1 MKTHDSLIIKIL
13 IKNDKILTNSIRKIN
28 NGKYPNILEYLNSRY
43 DDSDCMTET
52 IRRIEYKLEERPVCK
67 WCGGHVSFNGY
78 HKGSM
83 HYSACCCSSC
93 HAKYTKDKR
102 FETNIKKYGRKNFGS
117 AEKVKEYWINNYG
130 VDNPAKTDFVKRK
143 MRETNLRKYGF
154 NCSSKSEIVKEKSK
168 QTCLK
173 RYGVEYSFQSKEMR
187 EKSKKTLMSN
197 YGVEYPIQSEI
208 IKEKIKNT
216 MLERYDGENT
226 FVSYVLTVKCKE
238 SMMRKYGV
246 TYSMQIPKNREYM
259 SYLMSSYEMQ
269 RRRYNT
275 MKKNHTFN
283 SSSTEEELFIY
294 IKSKFPTVVRQ
305 YKDKERYPYFCDF
318 YIPELDYFIELQ
330 GYYTHGKHPFNPNS
344 EEDLQLIEQYK
355 ERYGPECQAIT
366 IWSIKDVEKR
376 ECAKRNNL
384 NFKEVWSLEDG
395 KNFVNDLY
403 KVYINSDNEQKIKNG
418 I

>member
-1 MKTHDSLIIKIL
+1 MKTHDSLIIRIL
-13 IKNDKILTNSIRKIN
+13 IKDDKILTNSIRKIN
-28 NGKYPNILEYLNSRY
+28 KGKYPNILEYLNSRY

-52 IRRIEYKLEERPVCK
+52 IRRIKYKLEERPVCK

-83 HYSACCCSSC
+83 YYSACCCSSC

-117 AEKVKEYWINNYG
+117 AEKVKEYWISHYG
-130 VDNPAKTDFVKRK
+130 VDNPAKTDFVKKK

-154 NCSSKSEIVKEKSK
+154 NCSSKSEIVKEKTK

-173 RYGVEYSFQSKEMR
+173 RYGVEYAGQIEEAK
-187 EKSKKTLMSN
+187 EKSKKTCLEKYGSEYYIGSKDCLEKTIEFSRQNYNVDWFTKSEEIKNKAKETMLRR
-197 YGVEYPIQSEI
+197 YGVE
-208 IKEKIKNT
+208 
-216 MLERYDGENT
+216 
-226 FVSYVLTVKCKE
+226 
-238 SMMRKYGV
+238 
-246 TYSMQIPKNREYM
+246 YSMQIPKNKEYM

-269 RRRYNT
+269 ERRYNT
-275 MKKNHTFN
+275 MKRNHTFN
-283 SSSTEEELFIY
+283 SSSTEEELFLY
-294 IKSKFPTVVRQ
+294 IKSRFPKVVRQ
-305 YKDKERYPYFCDF
+305 YKDKNRYPYFCDF

-330 GYYTHGKHPFNPNS
+330 GYYTHGKHPFDPNS
-344 EEDLQLIEQYK
+344 NEDLQLIEYYK
-355 ERYGPECQAIT
+355 KKYGEDCQPIT

-403 KVYINSDNEQKIKNG
+403 SVYINIDNKQK
-418 I
+418 

>member
-1 MKTHDSLIIKIL
+1 MKTHDSLIIRIL

-28 NGKYPNILEYLNSRY
+28 KGKYPNILEYLNSRY

-83 HYSACCCSSC
+83 YYSACCCSSC

-117 AEKVKEYWINNYG
+117 AEKVKEYWISHYG
-130 VDNPAKTDFVKRK
+130 VDNPAKTDFVKKK

-154 NCSSKSEIVKEKSK
+154 NCSSKSEIVKEKIK

-173 RYGVEYSFQSKEMR
+173 RYGVEYTGQIEEAK
-187 EKSKKTLMSN
+187 EKSKKTCLEKYGSEYYIGSKDCLEKTIEFSRQNYNVDWFTKSEEIKNKAKETMLRR
-197 YGVEYPIQSEI
+197 YGVE
-208 IKEKIKNT
+208 
-216 MLERYDGENT
+216 
-226 FVSYVLTVKCKE
+226 
-238 SMMRKYGV
+238 
-246 TYSMQIPKNREYM
+246 YSMQIPKNKEYM

-269 RRRYNT
+269 ERRYNT
-275 MKKNHTFN
+275 MKRNHTFN
-283 SSSTEEELFIY
+283 SSSTEEELFLY
-294 IKSKFPTVVRQ
+294 IKSRFPTVVRQ
-305 YKDKERYPYFCDF
+305 YKDKNRYPYFCDF

-330 GYYTHGKHPFNPNS
+330 GYYTHGKHPFDPNS
-344 EEDLQLIEQYK
+344 NEDLQLIEYYK
-355 ERYGPECQAIT
+355 KKYGEDCQPIT

-403 KVYINSDNEQKIKNG
+403 DVYINIDNKQK
-418 I
+418 

>member
-1 MKTHDSLIIKIL
+1 MKIHDSLIIKIL

-28 NGKYPNILEYLNSRY
+28 KGKYPNILEYLNSRY
-43 DDSDCMTET
+43 NDSDYMTET

-83 HYSACCCSSC
+83 YYSACCCSSC

-102 FETNIKKYGRKNFGS
+102 FKTNIKKYGRKNFGS

-173 RYGVEYSFQSKEMR
+173 RYGVEYPGQIEEAK
-187 EKSKKTLMSN
+187 EKSKKTCLEKYGSEYYIGSKDCLEKTIEFSKQNYNVDWFTKSKEIKNKAKETMLRR
-197 YGVEYPIQSEI
+197 YGVE
-208 IKEKIKNT
+208 
-216 MLERYDGENT
+216 
-226 FVSYVLTVKCKE
+226 
-238 SMMRKYGV
+238 
-246 TYSMQIPKNREYM
+246 YSMQIPKNKEYM

-269 RRRYNT
+269 ERRYNT
-275 MKKNHTFN
+275 MKRNHTFN
-283 SSSTEEELFIY
+283 SSSTEEEFFLY
-294 IKSKFPTVVRQ
+294 IKSRFPKVIRQ
-305 YKDKERYPYFCDF
+305 YKDKNRYPYFCDF

-330 GYYTHGKHPFNPNS
+330 GYYTHGKHPFDPNS
-344 EEDLQLIEQYK
+344 NEDLQLIEYYK
-355 ERYGPECQAIT
+355 KKYGEDCQLIT

-403 KVYINSDNEQKIKNG
+403 GVYINTDNKQK
-418 I
+418 

>member
-1 MKTHDSLIIKIL
+1 MKTHDNLIVKIL
-13 IKNDKILTNSIRKIN
+13 IKNDKILTNSIKKIN
-28 NGKYPNILEYLNSRY
+28 KGKYPNILEYLNSRY

-102 FETNIKKYGRKNFGS
+102 FETNVKKYGRKNFGS
-117 AEKVKEYWINNYG
+117 AEKVKEYWINHYG
-130 VDNPAKTDFVKRK
+130 VDNPAKTDFVKKK

-154 NCSSKSEIVKEKSK
+154 NCSSKSEIVKEKTK

-173 RYGVEYSFQSKEMR
+173 RYGVEYTGQIEEAK
-187 EKSKKTLMSN
+187 EKSKKTCLEKYGSEYYIGSKDCLEKTIEFSRQN
-197 YGVEYPIQSEI
+197 YNVDWFTKSE
-208 IKEKIKNT
+208 EIKNKAKET
-216 MLERYDGENT
+216 ML
-226 FVSYVLTVKCKE
+226 
-238 SMMRKYGV
+238 RKYGV
-246 TYSMQIPKNREYM
+246 EYSMQIPKNKEYM

-269 RRRYNT
+269 ERRYNT
-275 MKKNHTFN
+275 MKRNHTFN
-283 SSSTEEELFIY
+283 SSSTEEELFLY
-294 IKSKFPTVVRQ
+294 IKSRFPTVVRQ
-305 YKDKERYPYFCDF
+305 YKDKNRYPYFCDF

-330 GYYTHGKHPFNPNS
+330 GYYTHGKHPFDPNS
-344 EEDLQLIEQYK
+344 NEDLQLIEYYK
-355 ERYGPECQAIT
+355 KKYGEDCQPIT

-403 KVYINSDNEQKIKNG
+403 DVYINIDNK
-418 I
+418 

>member
-1 MKTHDSLIIKIL
+1 MKTHDNLIIKIL

-28 NGKYPNILEYLNSRY
+28 KGKYPNILEYLNSRY
-43 DDSDCMTET
+43 NDSDCMTET
-52 IRRIEYKLEERPVCK
+52 IRRIQYKLEERPVCK

-78 HKGSM
+78 HKESM

-117 AEKVKEYWINNYG
+117 AEKVKEYWINHYG
-130 VDNPAKTDFVKRK
+130 VDNPAKTDFVKKK

-154 NCSSKSEIVKEKSK
+154 NCSSKSEIVKEKIK

-173 RYGVEYSFQSKEMR
+173 RYGVEYTGQIEEAK
-187 EKSKKTLMSN
+187 EKSKKTCFEKYGSEYYIGSKDRLEKTIEFSKQNYNVDWFTKSEEIKNKAKETMLRR
-197 YGVEYPIQSEI
+197 YGVE
-208 IKEKIKNT
+208 
-216 MLERYDGENT
+216 
-226 FVSYVLTVKCKE
+226 
-238 SMMRKYGV
+238 
-246 TYSMQIPKNREYM
+246 YSMQIPKNKEYM

-269 RRRYNT
+269 ERRYNT
-275 MKKNHTFN
+275 MKRNHTFN
-283 SSSTEEELFIY
+283 SSSTEEELFLY
-294 IKSKFPTVVRQ
+294 IKSRFPKVVRQ
-305 YKDKERYPYFCDF
+305 YKDKNRYPYFCDF
-318 YIPELDYFIELQ
+318 YIQELDYFIELQ

-344 EEDLQLIEQYK
+344 DEDLQLIEYYK
-355 ERYGPECQAIT
+355 KKYGEDCQSIT

-376 ECAKRNNL
+376 DCAKRNYL

-403 KVYINSDNEQKIKNG
+403 SVYINSDNKQK
-418 I
+418 

>member
-1 MKTHDSLIIKIL
+1 MKIHDSLIIKIL

-28 NGKYPNILEYLNSRY
+28 KGKYPNILEYLNSRY

-117 AEKVKEYWINNYG
+117 AEKVKEYWISHYG
-130 VDNPAKTDFVKRK
+130 VDNPAKTDFVKKK

-154 NCSSKSEIVKEKSK
+154 NCSSKSEIVKEKTK

-173 RYGVEYSFQSKEMR
+173 RYGVEYAGQIEEAK
-187 EKSKKTLMSN
+187 EKSKKTCLEKYGSEYYIGSKDCLEKTIEFSIQNYNVDWFTKSEEIKNKAKKTMLRR
-197 YGVEYPIQSEI
+197 YGVE
-208 IKEKIKNT
+208 
-216 MLERYDGENT
+216 
-226 FVSYVLTVKCKE
+226 
-238 SMMRKYGV
+238 
-246 TYSMQIPKNREYM
+246 YSMQIPKNREYM

-269 RRRYNT
+269 ERRYNT
-275 MKKNHTFN
+275 MKRNHTFN
-283 SSSTEEELFIY
+283 SSSTEEELFLY
-294 IKSKFPTVVRQ
+294 IKSRFPTVVRQ
-305 YKDKERYPYFCDF
+305 YKDKNRYPYFCDF
-318 YIPELDYFIELQ
+318 YIPELDYFIEFQ
-330 GYYTHGKHPFNPNS
+330 GYYTHGKHPFDPNS
-344 EEDLQLIEQYK
+344 NEDLQLIEYYK
-355 ERYGPECQAIT
+355 KKYGEDCQPIT

-403 KVYINSDNEQKIKNG
+403 DVYINIDNKQK
-418 I
+418 

>member
-1 MKTHDSLIIKIL
+1 MKTHDNLIIKIL

-28 NGKYPNILEYLNSRY
+28 KGKYPNILEYLNSRY

-52 IRRIEYKLEERPVCK
+52 IRRIQYKLEERPVCK
-67 WCGGHVSFNGY
+67 FCGGHVSFNGY

-117 AEKVKEYWINNYG
+117 AEKVKEYWINHYG
-130 VDNPAKTDFVKRK
+130 VDNPAKTDFVKKK
-143 MRETNLRKYGF
+143 MRETNLKKYGF
-154 NCSSKSEIVKEKSK
+154 NCSSKSEIVKEKIK

-173 RYGVEYSFQSKEMR
+173 RYGVEYTGQIEEAK
-187 EKSKKTLMSN
+187 EKSKKTCLEKYGSEYYIGSKDCLEKTIEFSKQN
-197 YGVEYPIQSEI
+197 YNVDWFTKS
-208 IKEKIKNT
+208 EKIKNKAKET
-216 MLERYDGENT
+216 MLR
-226 FVSYVLTVKCKE
+226 
-238 SMMRKYGV
+238 RYGV
-246 TYSMQIPKNREYM
+246 EYSMQIPKNKEYM

-269 RRRYNT
+269 ERRYNT
-275 MKKNHTFN
+275 MKRNHTFN
-283 SSSTEEELFIY
+283 SSSTEEELFLY

-305 YKDKERYPYFCDF
+305 YKDKNRYPYFCDF

-330 GYYTHGKHPFNPNS
+330 GYYTHGKHPFDPNS
-344 EEDLQLIEQYK
+344 DEDLQLIEYYK
-355 ERYGPECQAIT
+355 RKYREDCQPIT

-376 ECAKRNNL
+376 DCAKRNHL

-395 KNFVNDLY
+395 KNFVNELY
-403 KVYINSDNEQKIKNG
+403 SVYINIDNKQK
-418 I
+418 

>member
-1 MKTHDSLIIKIL
+1 MKTHDSLIIRIL
-13 IKNDKILTNSIRKIN
+13 IKDDKILTNSIRKIN
-28 NGKYPNILEYLNSRY
+28 KGKYPNILEYLNSRY

-52 IRRIEYKLEERPVCK
+52 IRRIKYKLEERPVCK

-117 AEKVKEYWINNYG
+117 AEKVKEYWINHYG
-130 VDNPAKTDFVKRK
+130 VDNPAKTDFVKKK

-154 NCSSKSEIVKEKSK
+154 NCSSKSEIVKEKTK

-173 RYGVEYSFQSKEMR
+173 RYGVEYAGQIEEAK
-187 EKSKKTLMSN
+187 EKSKKTCLEKYGSEYYIGSKDCLEKTIEFSKQNYNVDWFTKSEEIKNKAKKTMLRR
-197 YGVEYPIQSEI
+197 YGVE
-208 IKEKIKNT
+208 
-216 MLERYDGENT
+216 
-226 FVSYVLTVKCKE
+226 
-238 SMMRKYGV
+238 
-246 TYSMQIPKNREYM
+246 YSMQIPKNKEYM

-269 RRRYNT
+269 ERRYNT
-275 MKKNHTFN
+275 MKRNHTFN
-283 SSSTEEELFIY
+283 SSSTEEELFLY
-294 IKSKFPTVVRQ
+294 IKSRFPKVIRQ
-305 YKDKERYPYFCDF
+305 YKDKNRYPYFCDF

-330 GYYTHGKHPFNPNS
+330 GYYTHGKHPFDPNS
-344 EEDLQLIEQYK
+344 NEDLQLIEYYK
-355 ERYGPECQAIT
+355 KKYGEDCQPIT

-376 ECAKRNNL
+376 DCAKRNHL

-403 KVYINSDNEQKIKNG
+403 SVYINIDNKQK
-418 I
+418 

>member
-1 MKTHDSLIIKIL
+1 MKTHDNLIVKIL

-28 NGKYPNILEYLNSRY
+28 KGKYPNILEYLNSRY
-43 DDSDCMTET
+43 NDSDCMTET
-52 IRRIEYKLEERPVCK
+52 IRRIQYKLEERPVCK
-67 WCGGHVSFNGY
+67 FCGGHVSFNGY

-117 AEKVKEYWINNYG
+117 AEKVKEYWISHYG
-130 VDNPAKTDFVKRK
+130 VDNPAKTDFVKKK

-154 NCSSKSEIVKEKSK
+154 NCSSKSEIVKEKIK

-173 RYGVEYSFQSKEMR
+173 RYGVEYTGQIEEAK
-187 EKSKKTLMSN
+187 EKSKKTCLEKYGSEYYIGSKDRLEKTIEFSKQNYNVDWFTKSEEIKNKAKETMLKR
-197 YGVEYPIQSEI
+197 YGVE
-208 IKEKIKNT
+208 
-216 MLERYDGENT
+216 
-226 FVSYVLTVKCKE
+226 
-238 SMMRKYGV
+238 
-246 TYSMQIPKNREYM
+246 YSMQIPKNKEYM

-269 RRRYNT
+269 ERRYNT
-275 MKKNHTFN
+275 MKRNHTFN
-283 SSSTEEELFIY
+283 SSSTEEEFFLY
-294 IKSKFPTVVRQ
+294 IKSRFPKVIRQ
-305 YKDKERYPYFCDF
+305 YKDKNRYPYFCDF

-330 GYYTHGKHPFNPNS
+330 GYYTHGNHPFDPNS
-344 EEDLQLIEQYK
+344 NEDLQLIEYYK
-355 ERYGPECQAIT
+355 KKYGEDCQPIT

-376 ECAKRNNL
+376 NCAKRNHL

-403 KVYINSDNEQKIKNG
+403 SVYINIDNK
-418 I
+418 

>member
-1 MKTHDSLIIKIL
+1 MKTHDNLIVKIL

-28 NGKYPNILEYLNSRY
+28 KGKYPNILEYLNSRY
-43 DDSDCMTET
+43 NDSDCMTET
-52 IRRIEYKLEERPVCK
+52 IRRIQYKLEERPVCK
-67 WCGGHVSFNGY
+67 FCGGHVSFNGY

-117 AEKVKEYWINNYG
+117 AEKVKEYWISHYG
-130 VDNPAKTDFVKRK
+130 VDNPAKTDFVKKK

-154 NCSSKSEIVKEKSK
+154 NCSSKSEIVKEKIK

-173 RYGVEYSFQSKEMR
+173 RYGVEYTGQIEEAK
-187 EKSKKTLMSN
+187 EKSKKTCLEKYGSEYYIGSKDRLEKTIEFSKQNYNVDWFTKSEEIKNKAKETMLKR
-197 YGVEYPIQSEI
+197 YGVE
-208 IKEKIKNT
+208 
-216 MLERYDGENT
+216 
-226 FVSYVLTVKCKE
+226 
-238 SMMRKYGV
+238 
-246 TYSMQIPKNREYM
+246 YSMQIPKNKEYM

-269 RRRYNT
+269 ERRYNI
-275 MKKNHTFN
+275 MKRNHTFN
-283 SSSTEEELFIY
+283 SSSTEEEFFLY
-294 IKSKFPTVVRQ
+294 IKSRFPKVIRQ
-305 YKDKERYPYFCDF
+305 YKDKNRYPYFCDF

-330 GYYTHGKHPFNPNS
+330 GYYTHGNHPFDPNS
-344 EEDLQLIEQYK
+344 NEDLQLIEYYK
-355 ERYGPECQAIT
+355 KKYGEDCQPIT

-376 ECAKRNNL
+376 NCAKCNHL

-403 KVYINSDNEQKIKNG
+403 SVYINIDNK
-418 I
+418 

>member
-1 MKTHDSLIIKIL
+1 MKTHDSLIIRIL
-13 IKNDKILTNSIRKIN
+13 IKDDKILTNSIRKIN
-28 NGKYPNILEYLNSRY
+28 KGKYPNILEYLNSRY
-43 DDSDCMTET
+43 NDSDCMTET
-52 IRRIEYKLEERPVCK
+52 IRRIKYKLEERPVCK

-117 AEKVKEYWINNYG
+117 AEKVKEYWISHYG
-130 VDNPAKTDFVKRK
+130 VDNPAKTDFVKKK

-154 NCSSKSEIVKEKSK
+154 NCSSKSEIVKEKTK

-173 RYGVEYSFQSKEMR
+173 RYGVEYAGQIEEAK
-187 EKSKKTLMSN
+187 EKSKKTCLEKYGSEYYIGSKDCLEKTIEFSKQNYNVDWFTKSEEIKNKAKKTMLRR
-197 YGVEYPIQSEI
+197 YGVE
-208 IKEKIKNT
+208 
-216 MLERYDGENT
+216 
-226 FVSYVLTVKCKE
+226 
-238 SMMRKYGV
+238 
-246 TYSMQIPKNREYM
+246 YSMQIPKNKEYM

-269 RRRYNT
+269 ERRYNT
-275 MKKNHTFN
+275 MKRNHTFN
-283 SSSTEEELFIY
+283 SSSTEEELFLY
-294 IKSKFPTVVRQ
+294 IKSRFPKVVRQ
-305 YKDKERYPYFCDF
+305 YKDKNRYPYFCDF

-330 GYYTHGKHPFNPNS
+330 GYYTHGKHPFDPNS
-344 EEDLQLIEQYK
+344 NEDLQLIEYYK
-355 ERYGPECQAIT
+355 KKYGEDCQPIT

-403 KVYINSDNEQKIKNG
+403 SVYINTDNKQK
-418 I
+418 

>member
-1 MKTHDSLIIKIL
+1 MKTHDSLIIRIL

-28 NGKYPNILEYLNSRY
+28 KGKYPNILEYLNSRY
-43 DDSDCMTET
+43 DDSDCITET

-117 AEKVKEYWINNYG
+117 AEKVKEYWISHYG
-130 VDNPAKTDFVKRK
+130 VDNPAKTNFVKKK
-143 MRETNLRKYGF
+143 MGETNLRKYGF
-154 NCSSKSEIVKEKSK
+154 NCSSKSKIVKEKTK

-173 RYGVEYSFQSKEMR
+173 RYGVEYVGQIEEAK
-187 EKSKKTLMSN
+187 EKSKKTCLEKYGSEYYIGSKDCLEKTIEFSRQNYNVDWFTKSEEIKNKAKETMLRR
-197 YGVEYPIQSEI
+197 YGVE
-208 IKEKIKNT
+208 
-216 MLERYDGENT
+216 
-226 FVSYVLTVKCKE
+226 
-238 SMMRKYGV
+238 
-246 TYSMQIPKNREYM
+246 YSMQIPKNKEYM

-269 RRRYNT
+269 ERRYNT
-275 MKKNHTFN
+275 MKRNHTFN
-283 SSSTEEELFIY
+283 SSSTEEELFLY
-294 IKSKFPTVVRQ
+294 IKSRFPTVVRQ
-305 YKDKERYPYFCDF
+305 YKDKNRYPYFCDF
-318 YIPELDYFIELQ
+318 YIPELDYFIEFQ

-344 EEDLQLIEQYK
+344 NEDLQLIEYYK
-355 ERYGPECQAIT
+355 KKYGEDCQPIT

-376 ECAKRNNL
+376 DCAKRNHL

-403 KVYINSDNEQKIKNG
+403 SVYINIDNKQK
-418 I
+418 

>member
-1 MKTHDSLIIKIL
+1 MKTHDSLIIRIL

-28 NGKYPNILEYLNSRY
+28 KGKYPNILEYLNSRY

-102 FETNIKKYGRKNFGS
+102 FETNVKKYGRKNFGS
-117 AEKVKEYWINNYG
+117 AEKVKEYWISHYG
-130 VDNPAKTDFVKRK
+130 VDNPAKTDFVKKK

-154 NCSSKSEIVKEKSK
+154 NCSSKSEIVKEKTK

-173 RYGVEYSFQSKEMR
+173 RYGVEYTGQIEEAK
-187 EKSKKTLMSN
+187 EKSKKTCLEKYGSEYYIGSKDCLEKTIEFSRQNYNVDWFTKSEEIKNKAKETMLRR
-197 YGVEYPIQSEI
+197 YGVE
-208 IKEKIKNT
+208 
-216 MLERYDGENT
+216 
-226 FVSYVLTVKCKE
+226 
-238 SMMRKYGV
+238 
-246 TYSMQIPKNREYM
+246 YSMQIPKNKEYM

-269 RRRYNT
+269 ERRYNT
-275 MKKNHTFN
+275 MKRNHTFN
-283 SSSTEEELFIY
+283 SSSTEEELFLY
-294 IKSKFPTVVRQ
+294 IKSRFPKVVRQ
-305 YKDKERYPYFCDF
+305 YKDKNRYPYFCDF

-330 GYYTHGKHPFNPNS
+330 GYYTHGNHPFDPNS
-344 EEDLQLIEQYK
+344 NEDLQLIEYYK
-355 ERYGPECQAIT
+355 KKYGEDCQPIT

-376 ECAKRNNL
+376 DCAKKHNL

-403 KVYINSDNEQKIKNG
+403 SVYINIDNKQK
-418 I
+418 

>member
-1 MKTHDSLIIKIL
+1 MKTHDSLIIRIL

-28 NGKYPNILEYLNSRY
+28 KGKYPNILEYLNSRY

-117 AEKVKEYWINNYG
+117 AEKVKEYWISHYG
-130 VDNPAKTDFVKRK
+130 VDNPAKTDFVKKK

-154 NCSSKSEIVKEKSK
+154 NCSSKSEIVKEKTK

-173 RYGVEYSFQSKEMR
+173 RYGVEYAGQIEEAK
-187 EKSKKTLMSN
+187 EKSKKTCLEKYGSEYYIGSKDCLEKTIEFSKQNYNVDWFTKSEEIKNKAKETMLKR
-197 YGVEYPIQSEI
+197 YGVE
-208 IKEKIKNT
+208 
-216 MLERYDGENT
+216 
-226 FVSYVLTVKCKE
+226 
-238 SMMRKYGV
+238 
-246 TYSMQIPKNREYM
+246 YSMQIPKNKEYM

-269 RRRYNT
+269 ERRYNT

-283 SSSTEEELFIY
+283 SSSTEEEFFLY
-294 IKSKFPTVVRQ
+294 IKSRFPKVVRQ
-305 YKDKERYPYFCDF
+305 YKDKNRYPYFCDF

-330 GYYTHGKHPFNPNS
+330 GYYTHGKHPFDPNS
-344 EEDLQLIEQYK
+344 NEDLQLIEYYK
-355 ERYGPECQAIT
+355 KKYGEDCQPIT

-403 KVYINSDNEQKIKNG
+403 SVYINIDNKQK
-418 I
+418 

>member
-28 NGKYPNILEYLNSRY
+28 KGKYPNILKYLNSRY

-52 IRRIEYKLEERPVCK
+52 IRRIKYKLEERPVCK

-117 AEKVKEYWINNYG
+117 AEKVKEYWINHYG
-130 VDNPAKTDFVKRK
+130 VDNPAKADFVKKK

-154 NCSSKSEIVKEKSK
+154 NCSSKSEIVKEKTK

-173 RYGVEYSFQSKEMR
+173 RYGVEYAWQIEEAK
-187 EKSKKTLMSN
+187 EKSKKTCLEKYGSEYYIGSKDCLEKTIEFSKQN
-197 YGVEYPIQSEI
+197 YNVDWFTKS
-208 IKEKIKNT
+208 EKIKNKAKET
-216 MLERYDGENT
+216 MLR
-226 FVSYVLTVKCKE
+226 
-238 SMMRKYGV
+238 RYGV
-246 TYSMQIPKNREYM
+246 EYSMQIPKNKEYM

-269 RRRYNT
+269 ERRYNT
-275 MKKNHTFN
+275 MKRNHTFN
-283 SSSTEEELFIY
+283 SSSTEEELFLY
-294 IKSKFPTVVRQ
+294 IKSRFPTVVRQ
-305 YKDKERYPYFCDF
+305 YKDKNRYPYFCDF

-344 EEDLQLIEQYK
+344 NEDLQLIEYYK
-355 ERYGPECQAIT
+355 KKYGEDCQPIT

-376 ECAKRNNL
+376 DCAKRNHL

-403 KVYINSDNEQKIKNG
+403 SVYINIDNKQK
-418 I
+418 

>member
-1 MKTHDSLIIKIL
+1 MKTHDNLIVKIL

-28 NGKYPNILEYLNSRY
+28 KGKYPNILEYLNSRY

-67 WCGGHVSFNGY
+67 FCGGHVSFNGY

-117 AEKVKEYWINNYG
+117 AEKVKEYWISHYG
-130 VDNPAKTDFVKRK
+130 VDNPAKTDFVKKK

-154 NCSSKSEIVKEKSK
+154 NCSSKSEIVKEKTK

-173 RYGVEYSFQSKEMR
+173 RYGVEYTGQIEEAK
-187 EKSKKTLMSN
+187 EKSKKTCLEKYGSEYYIGSKDRLEKTIEFSKQNYNVDWFTKSEEIKNKAKETMLRR
-197 YGVEYPIQSEI
+197 YGVE
-208 IKEKIKNT
+208 
-216 MLERYDGENT
+216 
-226 FVSYVLTVKCKE
+226 
-238 SMMRKYGV
+238 
-246 TYSMQIPKNREYM
+246 YSMQIPKNKEYM

-269 RRRYNT
+269 ERRYNT
-275 MKKNHTFN
+275 MKRNHTFN
-283 SSSTEEELFIY
+283 SSSTEEELFLY
-294 IKSKFPTVVRQ
+294 IKSRFPTVVRQ
-305 YKDKERYPYFCDF
+305 YKDKNRYPYFCDF

-330 GYYTHGKHPFNPNS
+330 GYYTHGKHPFDPNS
-344 EEDLQLIEQYK
+344 NEDLQLIEYYK
-355 ERYGPECQAIT
+355 KKYGEDCQPIT

-376 ECAKRNNL
+376 DCAKRNNL
-384 NFKEVWSLEDG
+384 NFKEVWSVEDG

-403 KVYINSDNEQKIKNG
+403 DVYINNDNKQK
-418 I
+418 

>member
-28 NGKYPNILEYLNSRY
+28 KGKYPNILKYLNSRY

-52 IRRIEYKLEERPVCK
+52 IRRIKYKLEERPVCK

-117 AEKVKEYWINNYG
+117 AEKVKEYWINHYG
-130 VDNPAKTDFVKRK
+130 VDNPAKADFVKKK

-154 NCSSKSEIVKEKSK
+154 NCSSKSEIVKEKTK

-173 RYGVEYSFQSKEMR
+173 RYGVEYAWQIEEAK
-187 EKSKKTLMSN
+187 EKSKKTCLEKYGSEYYIGSKDCLEKTIEFSKQN
-197 YGVEYPIQSEI
+197 YNVDWFTKS
-208 IKEKIKNT
+208 EKIKNKAKET
-216 MLERYDGENT
+216 MLR
-226 FVSYVLTVKCKE
+226 
-238 SMMRKYGV
+238 RYGV
-246 TYSMQIPKNREYM
+246 EYSMQIPKNKEYM

-269 RRRYNT
+269 ERRYNT
-275 MKKNHTFN
+275 MKRNHTFN
-283 SSSTEEELFIY
+283 SSSTEEELFLY
-294 IKSKFPTVVRQ
+294 IKSRFPTVVRQ
-305 YKDKERYPYFCDF
+305 YKDKNRYPYFCDF

-344 EEDLQLIEQYK
+344 NEDLQLIEYYK
-355 ERYGPECQAIT
+355 KKYGEDCQPIT

-376 ECAKRNNL
+376 DCAKRNHL

-395 KNFVNDLY
+395 KNFVNELY
-403 KVYINSDNEQKIKNG
+403 DVYINNDNKQK
-418 I
+418 

>member
-13 IKNDKILTNSIRKIN
+13 IKDDKILTNSIRKIN

-117 AEKVKEYWINNYG
+117 AEKVKEYWISHYG
-130 VDNPAKTDFVKRK
+130 VDNPAKTDFVKKK
-143 MRETNLRKYGF
+143 MRETNLKKYGF
-154 NCSSKSEIVKEKSK
+154 NCSSKSEIVKEKTK

-173 RYGVEYSFQSKEMR
+173 RYGVEYTGQIEEAK
-187 EKSKKTLMSN
+187 EKSKKTCLEKYGSEYYIGSKDRLEKTIEFSKQNYNVDWFTKSEEIKNKAKETMLRR
-197 YGVEYPIQSEI
+197 YGVE
-208 IKEKIKNT
+208 
-216 MLERYDGENT
+216 
-226 FVSYVLTVKCKE
+226 
-238 SMMRKYGV
+238 
-246 TYSMQIPKNREYM
+246 YSMQIPKNKEYM

-269 RRRYNT
+269 ERRYNT
-275 MKKNHTFN
+275 MKRNHTFN
-283 SSSTEEELFIY
+283 SSSTEEELFLY
-294 IKSKFPTVVRQ
+294 IKSRFPKVVRQ
-305 YKDKERYPYFCDF
+305 YKDKNRYPYFCDF

-330 GYYTHGKHPFNPNS
+330 GYYTHGKHPFDPNS
-344 EEDLQLIEQYK
+344 NEDLQLIEYYK
-355 ERYGPECQAIT
+355 KKYGEDCQPIT

-376 ECAKRNNL
+376 DCAKRNNL
-384 NFKEVWSLEDG
+384 NFKEVWSVEDG

-403 KVYINSDNEQKIKNG
+403 DVYINNDNKQK
-418 I
+418 

>member
-1 MKTHDSLIIKIL
+1 MKTHDSLIIRIL
-13 IKNDKILTNSIRKIN
+13 IKDDKILTNSIRKIN
-28 NGKYPNILEYLNSRY
+28 KGKYPNILEYLNSRY

-67 WCGGHVSFNGY
+67 WCSGHVSFNGY

-117 AEKVKEYWINNYG
+117 AEKVKEYWISHYG
-130 VDNPAKTDFVKRK
+130 VDNPAKTDFVKKK

-154 NCSSKSEIVKEKSK
+154 NCSSKSEIVKEKTK

-173 RYGVEYSFQSKEMR
+173 RYGVEYAGQIEEAK
-187 EKSKKTLMSN
+187 EKSKKTCLEKYGSEYYIGSKDCLEKTIKFSKQNYNVDWFTKSEEIKNKAKKTMLRR
-197 YGVEYPIQSEI
+197 YGVE
-208 IKEKIKNT
+208 
-216 MLERYDGENT
+216 
-226 FVSYVLTVKCKE
+226 
-238 SMMRKYGV
+238 
-246 TYSMQIPKNREYM
+246 YSMQIPKNKEYM

-269 RRRYNT
+269 ERRYNT
-275 MKKNHTFN
+275 MKRNHTFN
-283 SSSTEEELFIY
+283 SSSTEEELFLY
-294 IKSKFPTVVRQ
+294 IKSRFPKVVRQ
-305 YKDKERYPYFCDF
+305 YKDKNRYPYFCDF

-330 GYYTHGKHPFNPNS
+330 GYYTHGKHPFDPNS
-344 EEDLQLIEQYK
+344 NEDLQLIEYYK
-355 ERYGPECQAIT
+355 KKYGEDCQPIT

-403 KVYINSDNEQKIKNG
+403 SVYINIDNKQK
-418 I
+418 

>member
-28 NGKYPNILEYLNSRY
+28 KGKYPNILEYLNSRY

-52 IRRIEYKLEERPVCK
+52 IRRIKYKLEERPVCK

-83 HYSACCCSSC
+83 YYSACCCSSC

-130 VDNPAKTDFVKRK
+130 VDNPAKTDFVKKK

-173 RYGVEYSFQSKEMR
+173 RYGVEYPGQIEEAK
-187 EKSKKTLMSN
+187 EKSKKTCLEKYGSEYYIGSKDCLEKTIEFSKQN
-197 YGVEYPIQSEI
+197 YNVDWFTKS
-208 IKEKIKNT
+208 EKIKNKAKET
-216 MLERYDGENT
+216 MLR
-226 FVSYVLTVKCKE
+226 
-238 SMMRKYGV
+238 RYGV
-246 TYSMQIPKNREYM
+246 EYSMQIPKNKEYM

-269 RRRYNT
+269 ERRYNT
-275 MKKNHTFN
+275 MKRNHTFN
-283 SSSTEEELFIY
+283 SSSTEEELFLY
-294 IKSKFPTVVRQ
+294 IKSRFPTVVRQ
-305 YKDKERYPYFCDF
+305 YKDKNRYPYFCDF

-344 EEDLQLIEQYK
+344 NEDLQLIEYYK
-355 ERYGPECQAIT
+355 KKYGEDCQPIT

-376 ECAKRNNL
+376 DCAKRNHL

-403 KVYINSDNEQKIKNG
+403 SVYINIDNKQK
-418 I
+418 

>member
-13 IKNDKILTNSIRKIN
+13 IKDDKILTNSIRKIN
-28 NGKYPNILEYLNSRY
+28 KGKYPNILEYLNSRY
-43 DDSDCMTET
+43 NDSDCMTET
-52 IRRIEYKLEERPVCK
+52 IRRIKYKLEERPVCK

-117 AEKVKEYWINNYG
+117 AEKVKEYWISHYG
-130 VDNPAKTDFVKRK
+130 VDNPAKTDFVKKK

-154 NCSSKSEIVKEKSK
+154 NCSSKSEIVKEKTK

-173 RYGVEYSFQSKEMR
+173 RYGVEYTGQIEEAK
-187 EKSKKTLMSN
+187 EKSKKTCLEKYGSEYYIGSKDCLEKTIEFSKQNYNVDWFTKSEEIKNKAKKTMLRR
-197 YGVEYPIQSEI
+197 YGVE
-208 IKEKIKNT
+208 
-216 MLERYDGENT
+216 
-226 FVSYVLTVKCKE
+226 
-238 SMMRKYGV
+238 
-246 TYSMQIPKNREYM
+246 YSMQIPKNKEYM

-269 RRRYNT
+269 ERRYNT
-275 MKKNHTFN
+275 MKRNHTFN
-283 SSSTEEELFIY
+283 SSSTEEELFLY
-294 IKSKFPTVVRQ
+294 IKSRFPTVVRQ
-305 YKDKERYPYFCDF
+305 YKDKNRYPYFCDF

-330 GYYTHGKHPFNPNS
+330 GYYTHGNHPFDPNS
-344 EEDLQLIEQYK
+344 NEDLQLIEYYK
-355 ERYGPECQAIT
+355 KKYGEDCQPIT

-376 ECAKRNNL
+376 NCAKSNHL

-403 KVYINSDNEQKIKNG
+403 SVYINTDNKQK
-418 I
+418 

>member
-1 MKTHDSLIIKIL
+1 MKTHDSLIIRIL

-102 FETNIKKYGRKNFGS
+102 FETNVKKYGRKNFGS
-117 AEKVKEYWINNYG
+117 EEKVKEYWISHYG
-130 VDNPAKTDFVKRK
+130 VDNPAKTDFVKKK

-154 NCSSKSEIVKEKSK
+154 NCSSKSEIVKEKTK

-173 RYGVEYSFQSKEMR
+173 RYGVEYTGQIEEAK
-187 EKSKKTLMSN
+187 EKSKKTCLKKYGSEYYIGSKDCLEKTIEFSRQNYNVDWFTKSEEIKNKAKETMLRR
-197 YGVEYPIQSEI
+197 YGVE
-208 IKEKIKNT
+208 
-216 MLERYDGENT
+216 
-226 FVSYVLTVKCKE
+226 
-238 SMMRKYGV
+238 
-246 TYSMQIPKNREYM
+246 YSMQIPKNKEYM

-269 RRRYNT
+269 ERRYNT
-275 MKKNHTFN
+275 MKRNHTFN
-283 SSSTEEELFIY
+283 SSSTEEELFLY
-294 IKSKFPTVVRQ
+294 IKSRFPKVVRQ
-305 YKDKERYPYFCDF
+305 YKDKNRYPYFCDF

-330 GYYTHGKHPFNPNS
+330 GYYTHGKHPFDPNS
-344 EEDLQLIEQYK
+344 NEDLQLIEYYK
-355 ERYGPECQAIT
+355 KKYGEDCQPIT

-376 ECAKRNNL
+376 DCAKRNHL

-403 KVYINSDNEQKIKNG
+403 SVYINVDNKQK
-418 I
+418 

>member
-1 MKTHDSLIIKIL
+1 MKTHDNLIIKIL

-28 NGKYPNILEYLNSRY
+28 KGKYPNILEYLNSRY

-52 IRRIEYKLEERPVCK
+52 IRRIEYKLEERPICK

-117 AEKVKEYWINNYG
+117 AEKVKEYWINHYG
-130 VDNPAKTDFVKRK
+130 VDNPAKTDFVKKK
-143 MRETNLRKYGF
+143 MRETNLKKYGF
-154 NCSSKSEIVKEKSK
+154 NCSSKSEIVKEKIK

-173 RYGVEYSFQSKEMR
+173 RYGVEYTGQIEEAK
-187 EKSKKTLMSN
+187 EKSKKTCLEKYGSEYYIGSKDRLEKTIEFSKQN
-197 YGVEYPIQSEI
+197 YNVDWFTKS
-208 IKEKIKNT
+208 EKIKNKAKET
-216 MLERYDGENT
+216 MLR
-226 FVSYVLTVKCKE
+226 
-238 SMMRKYGV
+238 RYGV
-246 TYSMQIPKNREYM
+246 EYSMQIPKNKEYM

-269 RRRYNT
+269 ERRYNT
-275 MKKNHTFN
+275 MKRNHTFN
-283 SSSTEEELFIY
+283 SSSTEEELFLY

-305 YKDKERYPYFCDF
+305 YKDKNRYPYFCDF

-330 GYYTHGKHPFNPNS
+330 GYYTHGKHPFDPNS
-344 EEDLQLIEQYK
+344 DEDLQLIEYYK
-355 ERYGPECQAIT
+355 RKYREDCQPIT

-376 ECAKRNNL
+376 DCAKRNHL

-395 KNFVNDLY
+395 KNFVNELY
-403 KVYINSDNEQKIKNG
+403 SVYINIDNKQK
-418 I
+418 

>member
-13 IKNDKILTNSIRKIN
+13 IKDDKILTNSIRKIN
-28 NGKYPNILEYLNSRY
+28 KGKYPNILEYLNSRY

-52 IRRIEYKLEERPVCK
+52 IRRIKYKLEERPVCK

-117 AEKVKEYWINNYG
+117 AEKVKEYWINHYG

-173 RYGVEYSFQSKEMR
+173 RYGVEYPGQIEEAK
-187 EKSKKTLMSN
+187 EKSKKTCLEKYGSEYYIGSKDCLEKTIEFSKQNYNVDWFTKSEEIKNKAKETMLRR
-197 YGVEYPIQSEI
+197 YGVE
-208 IKEKIKNT
+208 
-216 MLERYDGENT
+216 
-226 FVSYVLTVKCKE
+226 
-238 SMMRKYGV
+238 
-246 TYSMQIPKNREYM
+246 YSMQIPKNKEYM

-269 RRRYNT
+269 ERRYNT
-275 MKKNHTFN
+275 MKRNHTFN
-283 SSSTEEELFIY
+283 SSSTEEELFLY
-294 IKSKFPTVVRQ
+294 IKSRFPTVVRQ
-305 YKDKERYPYFCDF
+305 YKDKNRYPYFCDF

-344 EEDLQLIEQYK
+344 NEDLQLIEYYK
-355 ERYGPECQAIT
+355 KKYGEDCQPIT

-376 ECAKRNNL
+376 DCAKRNNL

-403 KVYINSDNEQKIKNG
+403 DVYINNDNKQK
-418 I
+418 

>member
-117 AEKVKEYWINNYG
+117 AEKVKEYWINHYG

-154 NCSSKSEIVKEKSK
+154 NCSSKSEIVKEKTK

-173 RYGVEYSFQSKEMR
+173 RYGVEYAGQIEEAK
-187 EKSKKTLMSN
+187 EKSKKTCLEKYGSEYYIGSKDCLEKTIEFSKQN
-197 YGVEYPIQSEI
+197 YNVDWFTKS
-208 IKEKIKNT
+208 EKIKNKAKET
-216 MLERYDGENT
+216 MLR
-226 FVSYVLTVKCKE
+226 
-238 SMMRKYGV
+238 RYGV
-246 TYSMQIPKNREYM
+246 EYSMQIPKNKEYM

-269 RRRYNT
+269 ERRYNA
-275 MKKNHTFN
+275 MKRNHTFN
-283 SSSTEEELFIY
+283 SSSAEEELFLY
-294 IKSKFPTVVRQ
+294 IKSRFPTVVRQ
-305 YKDKERYPYFCDF
+305 YKDKNRYPYFCDF

-344 EEDLQLIEQYK
+344 NEDLQLIEYYK
-355 ERYGPECQAIT
+355 KKYGEDCQPIT

-376 ECAKRNNL
+376 DCAKRNHL
-384 NFKEVWSLEDG
+384 NFKEVWSLEEG

-403 KVYINSDNEQKIKNG
+403 SVYINTDNKQK
-418 I
+418 

>member
-1 MKTHDSLIIKIL
+1 MKTHDNLIIKIL

-28 NGKYPNILEYLNSRY
+28 KGKYPNILEYLNSRY
-43 DDSDCMTET
+43 NDSDCMTET
-52 IRRIEYKLEERPVCK
+52 IRRIQYKLEERPVCK

-93 HAKYTKDKR
+93 HAKYTKNKR

-117 AEKVKEYWINNYG
+117 AEKVKEYWISHYG
-130 VDNPAKTDFVKRK
+130 VDNPAKADFVKKK

-154 NCSSKSEIVKEKSK
+154 NCSSKSEIVKEKVK

-173 RYGVEYSFQSKEMR
+173 RYGVEYAGQIEEAK
-187 EKSKKTLMSN
+187 EKSKKTCLEKYGSEYYIGSKDCLEKTIEFSKQNYNVDWFTKSEEIKNKAKETMLRR
-197 YGVEYPIQSEI
+197 YGVE
-208 IKEKIKNT
+208 
-216 MLERYDGENT
+216 
-226 FVSYVLTVKCKE
+226 
-238 SMMRKYGV
+238 
-246 TYSMQIPKNREYM
+246 YSMQIPKNKEYM

-269 RRRYNT
+269 ERRYDA
-275 MKKNHTFN
+275 MKRNHTFN
-283 SSSTEEELFIY
+283 SSSTEEELFLY
-294 IKSKFPTVVRQ
+294 IKSRFPKVIRQ
-305 YKDKERYPYFCDF
+305 YKDKNRYPYFCDF

-330 GYYTHGKHPFNPNS
+330 GYYTHGKHPFDPNS
-344 EEDLQLIEQYK
+344 NEDLQLIEYYK
-355 ERYGPECQAIT
+355 KKYGEDCQPIT

-376 ECAKRNNL
+376 NCAKRNHL

-403 KVYINSDNEQKIKNG
+403 SVYINIDNKQK
-418 I
+418 

>member
-1 MKTHDSLIIKIL
+1 MKTHDNLIIKIL
-13 IKNDKILTNSIRKIN
+13 IKNDKILTNSIKKIN
-28 NGKYPNILEYLNSRY
+28 KGKYPNILEYLNSRY

-117 AEKVKEYWINNYG
+117 AEKVKEYWINHYG
-130 VDNPAKTDFVKRK
+130 VDNPAKVDFVKRK
-143 MRETNLRKYGF
+143 MKETNLKKYGF
-154 NCSSKSEIVKEKSK
+154 NCSSKSEIVKEKIK

-173 RYGVEYSFQSKEMR
+173 RYGVEYTGQIEEAK
-187 EKSKKTLMSN
+187 EKSKKTCLEKYGSEYYIASKDRLEKTIEFSKQNYNVDWFTKSEEIKNKAKETMLRR
-197 YGVEYPIQSEI
+197 YGVE
-208 IKEKIKNT
+208 
-216 MLERYDGENT
+216 
-226 FVSYVLTVKCKE
+226 
-238 SMMRKYGV
+238 
-246 TYSMQIPKNREYM
+246 YSMQIPKNKEYM

-269 RRRYNT
+269 ERRYDA
-275 MKKNHTFN
+275 MKRNHTFN
-283 SSSTEEELFIY
+283 SSSTEEELFLY

-305 YKDKERYPYFCDF
+305 YKDKNRYPYFCDF

-330 GYYTHGKHPFNPNS
+330 GYYTHGKHPFDPNS
-344 EEDLQLIEQYK
+344 NEDLQLIEYYK
-355 ERYGPECQAIT
+355 KKYGEDCQPIT

-376 ECAKRNNL
+376 DCAKRNHL

-395 KNFVNDLY
+395 KNFVNYLY
-403 KVYINSDNEQKIKNG
+403 SVYINTDNKQK
-418 I
+418 

>member
-1 MKTHDSLIIKIL
+1 MKTHDNLIIKIL

-28 NGKYPNILEYLNSRY
+28 KGKYPNILEYLNSRY
-43 DDSDCMTET
+43 NDSDCMTET
-52 IRRIEYKLEERPVCK
+52 IRRIQYKLEERPVCK
-67 WCGGHVSFNGY
+67 FCGGHVSFNGY

-130 VDNPAKTDFVKRK
+130 VDNPAKTDFVKKK

-154 NCSSKSEIVKEKSK
+154 NCSSKSEIVKEKIK

-173 RYGVEYSFQSKEMR
+173 RYGVEYTGQIEKAK
-187 EKSKKTLMSN
+187 EKSKKTCLEKYGSEYYIGSKDRLEKTIEFSKQNYNVDWFTKSEEIKNKAKETMLKR
-197 YGVEYPIQSEI
+197 YGVE
-208 IKEKIKNT
+208 
-216 MLERYDGENT
+216 
-226 FVSYVLTVKCKE
+226 
-238 SMMRKYGV
+238 
-246 TYSMQIPKNREYM
+246 YSMQIPKNKEYM

-269 RRRYNT
+269 ERRYNT
-275 MKKNHTFN
+275 MKRNHTFN
-283 SSSTEEELFIY
+283 SSSTEEEFFIY
-294 IKSKFPTVVRQ
+294 IKSRFPKVIRQ
-305 YKDKERYPYFCDF
+305 YKDKNRYPYFCDF

-330 GYYTHGKHPFNPNS
+330 GYYTHGNHPFDPNS
-344 EEDLQLIEQYK
+344 NEDLQLIEYYK
-355 ERYGPECQAIT
+355 KKYGEDCQPIT

-376 ECAKRNNL
+376 NCAKRNHL

-403 KVYINSDNEQKIKNG
+403 SVYINIDNKQK
-418 I
+418 

>member
-13 IKNDKILTNSIRKIN
+13 IKDDKILTNSIRKIN
-28 NGKYPNILEYLNSRY
+28 KGKYPNILEYLNSRY

-117 AEKVKEYWINNYG
+117 AEKVKEYWINHYG
-130 VDNPAKTDFVKRK
+130 VDNPAKTDFVKKK

-154 NCSSKSEIVKEKSK
+154 NCSSKSEIVKEKTK

-173 RYGVEYSFQSKEMR
+173 RYGVEYAGQIEEAK
-187 EKSKKTLMSN
+187 EKSKKTCLKKYGSEYYIGSKDCLEKTIEFSKQN
-197 YGVEYPIQSEI
+197 YNVDWFTKS
-208 IKEKIKNT
+208 EKIKNKAKET
-216 MLERYDGENT
+216 MLR
-226 FVSYVLTVKCKE
+226 
-238 SMMRKYGV
+238 RYGV
-246 TYSMQIPKNREYM
+246 EYSMQIPKNKEYM

-269 RRRYNT
+269 ERRYNT
-275 MKKNHTFN
+275 MKRNHTFN
-283 SSSTEEELFIY
+283 SSSTEEELFLY
-294 IKSKFPTVVRQ
+294 IKSRFPTVVRQ
-305 YKDKERYPYFCDF
+305 YKDKNRYPYFCDF

-344 EEDLQLIEQYK
+344 NEDLQLIEYYK
-355 ERYGPECQAIT
+355 KKYGEDCQPIT

-376 ECAKRNNL
+376 DCAKRNHL

-403 KVYINSDNEQKIKNG
+403 SVYINIDNKQK
-418 I
+418 

>member
-1 MKTHDSLIIKIL
+1 MKTHDSLIIRIL

-28 NGKYPNILEYLNSRY
+28 KGKYPNILEYLNSRY
-43 DDSDCMTET
+43 NDSDCMTET
-52 IRRIEYKLEERPVCK
+52 IRRIQYKLEERPVCK

-117 AEKVKEYWINNYG
+117 AEKVKEYWINHYG
-130 VDNPAKTDFVKRK
+130 VDNPAKTDFVKKK

-154 NCSSKSEIVKEKSK
+154 NCPPKSEVVKEKTK

-173 RYGVEYSFQSKEMR
+173 RYGVEYTGQIEEAK
-187 EKSKKTLMSN
+187 EKSKKTCLEKYGSEYYIGSKDCLEKTIEFSRQNYNVDWFTKSEEIKNKAKKTMLRR
-197 YGVEYPIQSEI
+197 YGVE
-208 IKEKIKNT
+208 
-216 MLERYDGENT
+216 
-226 FVSYVLTVKCKE
+226 
-238 SMMRKYGV
+238 
-246 TYSMQIPKNREYM
+246 YSMQIPKNKEYM

-269 RRRYNT
+269 ERRYNT
-275 MKKNHTFN
+275 MKRNHTFN
-283 SSSTEEELFIY
+283 SSSTEEELFLY
-294 IKSKFPTVVRQ
+294 IKSRFPKVVRQ
-305 YKDKERYPYFCDF
+305 YKDKNRYPYFCDF

-330 GYYTHGKHPFNPNS
+330 GYYTHGKHPFDPNS
-344 EEDLQLIEQYK
+344 NEDLQLIEYYK
-355 ERYGPECQAIT
+355 KKYGEDCQAIT
-366 IWSIKDVEKR
+366 IWTIKDVEKR
-376 ECAKRNNL
+376 DCAKEHNL

-403 KVYINSDNEQKIKNG
+403 DIYINIDNK
-418 I
+418 

>member
-1 MKTHDSLIIKIL
+1 MKTHDSIIIKIL
-13 IKNDKILTNSIRKIN
+13 IKDDKILTNSVRKIN

-117 AEKVKEYWINNYG
+117 AEKVKEYWISHYG
-130 VDNPAKTDFVKRK
+130 VDNPAKTDFVKKK

-154 NCSSKSEIVKEKSK
+154 NCSSKSEIVKEKTK

-173 RYGVEYSFQSKEMR
+173 RYGVEYTGQIEEAK
-187 EKSKKTLMSN
+187 EKSKKTCLEKYGSEYYIGSKDCLEKTIEFSRQNYNVDWFTKSEEIKNKAKETMLRR
-197 YGVEYPIQSEI
+197 YGVE
-208 IKEKIKNT
+208 
-216 MLERYDGENT
+216 
-226 FVSYVLTVKCKE
+226 
-238 SMMRKYGV
+238 
-246 TYSMQIPKNREYM
+246 YSMQIPKNKEYM

-269 RRRYNT
+269 ERRYNA
-275 MKKNHTFN
+275 MKRNHTFN
-283 SSSTEEELFIY
+283 SSSAEEELFLY
-294 IKSKFPTVVRQ
+294 IESRFPKVVRQ
-305 YKDKERYPYFCDF
+305 YKDKNRYPYFCDF

-330 GYYTHGKHPFNPNS
+330 GYYTHGKHPFDPNS
-344 EEDLQLIEQYK
+344 NEDLQLIEYYK
-355 ERYGPECQAIT
+355 NKYGEDCQPIT

-376 ECAKRNNL
+376 DCAKRNHL

-403 KVYINSDNEQKIKNG
+403 SVYINTDNKQK
-418 I
+418 

>member
-1 MKTHDSLIIKIL
+1 MKTHDSLIIRIL

-28 NGKYPNILEYLNSRY
+28 KGKYPNILEYLNSRY

-117 AEKVKEYWINNYG
+117 AEKVKEYWISHYG
-130 VDNPAKTDFVKRK
+130 VDNPAKADFVKKK

-154 NCSSKSEIVKEKSK
+154 NCSSKSEIVKEKVK

-173 RYGVEYSFQSKEMR
+173 RYGVEYAGQIEEAK
-187 EKSKKTLMSN
+187 EKSKKTCLEKYGSEYYIGSKDCLEKTIEFSKQNYNVDWFTKSEEIKNKAKKTMLRR
-197 YGVEYPIQSEI
+197 YGVE
-208 IKEKIKNT
+208 
-216 MLERYDGENT
+216 
-226 FVSYVLTVKCKE
+226 
-238 SMMRKYGV
+238 
-246 TYSMQIPKNREYM
+246 YSMQIPKNKEYM

-269 RRRYNT
+269 ERRYNT
-275 MKKNHTFN
+275 MKRNHTFN
-283 SSSTEEELFIY
+283 SSSTEEELFLY
-294 IKSKFPTVVRQ
+294 IKSRFPKVVRQ
-305 YKDKERYPYFCDF
+305 YKDKNRYPYFCDF

-330 GYYTHGKHPFNPNS
+330 GYYTHGKHPFDPNS
-344 EEDLQLIEQYK
+344 NEDLQLIEYYK
-355 ERYGPECQAIT
+355 KKYGEDCQPIT

-376 ECAKRNNL
+376 DCAKKHNL

-403 KVYINSDNEQKIKNG
+403 DVYINIDNKQK
-418 I
+418 

>member
-28 NGKYPNILEYLNSRY
+28 KGKYPNILEYLNSRY

-52 IRRIEYKLEERPVCK
+52 IRRIKYKLEERPVCK

-117 AEKVKEYWINNYG
+117 AEKVKEYWINHYG

-173 RYGVEYSFQSKEMR
+173 RYGVEYPGQIKEAK
-187 EKSKKTLMSN
+187 EKSKKTCLEKYGSEYYIGSKDCLEKTIEFSKQN
-197 YGVEYPIQSEI
+197 YNVDWFTKS
-208 IKEKIKNT
+208 EKIKNKAKET
-216 MLERYDGENT
+216 MLR
-226 FVSYVLTVKCKE
+226 
-238 SMMRKYGV
+238 RYGV
-246 TYSMQIPKNREYM
+246 EYSMQIPKNKEYM

-269 RRRYNT
+269 ERRYNT
-275 MKKNHTFN
+275 MKRNHTFN
-283 SSSTEEELFIY
+283 SSSTEEELFLY
-294 IKSKFPTVVRQ
+294 IKSRFPTVVRQ
-305 YKDKERYPYFCDF
+305 YKDKNRYPYFCDF

-330 GYYTHGKHPFNPNS
+330 GYYTHGKHPFDPNS
-344 EEDLQLIEQYK
+344 NEDLQLIEYYK
-355 ERYGPECQAIT
+355 KKYGEDCQPIT

-376 ECAKRNNL
+376 DCAKKHNL

-403 KVYINSDNEQKIKNG
+403 SVYINIGNKQK
-418 I
+418 

>member
-13 IKNDKILTNSIRKIN
+13 IKNDKILINSIRKIN

-130 VDNPAKTDFVKRK
+130 VDNPAKADFVKRK

-154 NCSSKSEIVKEKSK
+154 NCSSKSEIVKEKTK

-173 RYGVEYSFQSKEMR
+173 RYGVEYAGQIEEAK
-187 EKSKKTLMSN
+187 EKSKKTCLEKYGSEYYIGSKDCLEKTIEFSKQN
-197 YGVEYPIQSEI
+197 YNVDWFTKS
-208 IKEKIKNT
+208 EKIKNKAKET
-216 MLERYDGENT
+216 MLR
-226 FVSYVLTVKCKE
+226 
-238 SMMRKYGV
+238 RYGV
-246 TYSMQIPKNREYM
+246 EYSMQIPKNKEYM

-269 RRRYNT
+269 ERRYNT
-275 MKKNHTFN
+275 MKRNHTFN
-283 SSSTEEELFIY
+283 SSSTEEELFLY
-294 IKSKFPTVVRQ
+294 IKSRFPTVVRQ
-305 YKDKERYPYFCDF
+305 YKDKNRYPYFCDF

-344 EEDLQLIEQYK
+344 NEDLQLIEYYK
-355 ERYGPECQAIT
+355 KKYGEDCQPIT

-376 ECAKRNNL
+376 DCAKRNHL

-403 KVYINSDNEQKIKNG
+403 SVYINIDNKQK
-418 I
+418 

>member
-13 IKNDKILTNSIRKIN
+13 IKDDKILTNSIRKIN
-28 NGKYPNILEYLNSRY
+28 KGKYPNILEYLNSRY
-43 DDSDCMTET
+43 NDSDCMTET

-117 AEKVKEYWINNYG
+117 AEKVKEYWISHYG
-130 VDNPAKTDFVKRK
+130 VDNPAKTDFVKKK

-154 NCSSKSEIVKEKSK
+154 NCSSKSEIVKEKIK

-173 RYGVEYSFQSKEMR
+173 RYGVEYTGQIEEAK
-187 EKSKKTLMSN
+187 EKSKKTCLEKYGSEYYIGSKDRLEKTIEFSKQNYNVDWFTKSEEIKNKAKETMLRR
-197 YGVEYPIQSEI
+197 YGVE
-208 IKEKIKNT
+208 
-216 MLERYDGENT
+216 
-226 FVSYVLTVKCKE
+226 
-238 SMMRKYGV
+238 
-246 TYSMQIPKNREYM
+246 YSMQIPKNKEYM

-269 RRRYNT
+269 ERRYDV
-275 MKKNHTFN
+275 MKRNHTFN
-283 SSSTEEELFIY
+283 SSSTEEELFLY

-305 YKDKERYPYFCDF
+305 YKDKNRYPYFCDF

-330 GYYTHGKHPFNPNS
+330 GYYTHGKHPFDPNS
-344 EEDLQLIEQYK
+344 NEDLQLIEYYK
-355 ERYGPECQAIT
+355 KKYGEDCQPIT

-376 ECAKRNNL
+376 DCAKRNNL
-384 NFKEVWSLEDG
+384 NFKEVWSVEDG

-403 KVYINSDNEQKIKNG
+403 DVYINNDNKQK
-418 I
+418 

>member
-1 MKTHDSLIIKIL
+1 MKIHDSLIIKIL

-28 NGKYPNILEYLNSRY
+28 KGKYPNILEYLNSRY

-93 HAKYTKDKR
+93 HVKYTKDKR

-130 VDNPAKTDFVKRK
+130 VDNPAKTDFVKKK

-173 RYGVEYSFQSKEMR
+173 RYGVEYTGQIKEAK
-187 EKSKKTLMSN
+187 EKSKKTCLEKYGSEYYIGSKDCLEKTIGFSKQN
-197 YGVEYPIQSEI
+197 YNVDWFTKS
-208 IKEKIKNT
+208 EKIKNKAKET
-216 MLERYDGENT
+216 MLR
-226 FVSYVLTVKCKE
+226 
-238 SMMRKYGV
+238 RYGV
-246 TYSMQIPKNREYM
+246 EYSMQIPKNKEYM

-269 RRRYNT
+269 ERRYNT
-275 MKKNHTFN
+275 MKRNHTFN
-283 SSSTEEELFIY
+283 SSSTEEELFLY
-294 IKSKFPTVVRQ
+294 IKSRFPTVVRQ
-305 YKDKERYPYFCDF
+305 YKDKNRYPYFCDF

-344 EEDLQLIEQYK
+344 NEDLQLIEYYK
-355 ERYGPECQAIT
+355 KKYGEDCQPIT

-376 ECAKRNNL
+376 DCAKRNHL

-403 KVYINSDNEQKIKNG
+403 GVYINTDNKQK
-418 I
+418 

>member
-1 MKTHDSLIIKIL
+1 MKTHDSLIIRIL

-28 NGKYPNILEYLNSRY
+28 KGKYPNILEYLNSRY

-117 AEKVKEYWINNYG
+117 AEKVKEYWISHYG
-130 VDNPAKTDFVKRK
+130 VDNPAKTDFVKKK

-154 NCSSKSEIVKEKSK
+154 NCSSKSEIVKEKIK

-173 RYGVEYSFQSKEMR
+173 RYGVEYTGQIEEAK
-187 EKSKKTLMSN
+187 EKSKKTCLEKYGSEYYIGSKDCLEKTIEFSRQNYNVDWFTKSEEIKNKAKKTMLRR
-197 YGVEYPIQSEI
+197 YGVE
-208 IKEKIKNT
+208 
-216 MLERYDGENT
+216 
-226 FVSYVLTVKCKE
+226 
-238 SMMRKYGV
+238 
-246 TYSMQIPKNREYM
+246 YSMQIPKNKEYM

-269 RRRYNT
+269 ERRYNT
-275 MKKNHTFN
+275 MKRNHTFN
-283 SSSTEEELFIY
+283 SSSTEEELFLY
-294 IKSKFPTVVRQ
+294 IKSRFPTVVRQ
-305 YKDKERYPYFCDF
+305 YKDKNRYPYFCDF

-330 GYYTHGKHPFNPNS
+330 GYYTHGKHPFDPNS
-344 EEDLQLIEQYK
+344 NKDLQLIEYYK
-355 ERYGPECQAIT
+355 KKYGEDCQAIT
-366 IWSIKDVEKR
+366 IWTIKDVEKR
-376 ECAKRNNL
+376 DCAKEHNL

-395 KNFVNDLY
+395 KNFVNELY
-403 KVYINSDNEQKIKNG
+403 DVYINNDNKQK
-418 I
+418 

>member
-1 MKTHDSLIIKIL
+1 MKTHDNLIIKIL
-13 IKNDKILTNSIRKIN
+13 IKNDKILTNSIKKIN
-28 NGKYPNILEYLNSRY
+28 KGKYPNILEYLNSRY
-43 DDSDCMTET
+43 NDSDCMTET
-52 IRRIEYKLEERPVCK
+52 IRRIQYKLEERPVCK

-117 AEKVKEYWINNYG
+117 AEKVKEYWISHYG
-130 VDNPAKTDFVKRK
+130 VDNPAKTDFVKKK

-154 NCSSKSEIVKEKSK
+154 NCSSKSEIVKEKTK

-173 RYGVEYSFQSKEMR
+173 RYGVEYTGQIEEAK
-187 EKSKKTLMSN
+187 EKSKKTCLEKYGSEYYIGSKDRLEKTIEFSKQN
-197 YGVEYPIQSEI
+197 YNVDWFTKS
-208 IKEKIKNT
+208 EKIKNKAKET
-216 MLERYDGENT
+216 MLR
-226 FVSYVLTVKCKE
+226 
-238 SMMRKYGV
+238 RYGV
-246 TYSMQIPKNREYM
+246 EYSMQIPKNKEYM

-269 RRRYNT
+269 ERRYDA
-275 MKKNHTFN
+275 MKRNHTFN
-283 SSSTEEELFIY
+283 SSSSEEELFLY

-305 YKDKERYPYFCDF
+305 YKDKNRYPYFCDF

-330 GYYTHGKHPFNPNS
+330 GYYTHGKHPFDPNS
-344 EEDLQLIEQYK
+344 NEDLQLIEYYK
-355 ERYGPECQAIT
+355 KKYGEDCQSIT

-376 ECAKRNNL
+376 DCAKRNHL

-403 KVYINSDNEQKIKNG
+403 SVYINSDNKQK
-418 I
+418 